1 MDFLVVLTFL
11 LVSFVEVFLPL
22 ALGYFLIKR
31 YKLSWKVYATGS
43 LFFVLVQFIHTPLV
57 LVMQPPVTYYVG
69 RLFPDHTMAVAVYAV
84 ILGLLA
90 GLFEELGRFIVYG
103 RFFMGNKVPLTI
115 QNGVLFGAGW
125 GGVESM
131 IIGLLMLLTM
141 FSYMYA
147 APLTDEQISQINVS
161 MNGTLTSDKAAEID
175 KQITDLMA
183 LTPWDILPGAAER
196 IFAIT
201 LHITWSVMV
210 LSAIVEKRNVLL
222 LLAVLWHSA
231 TDALAVFVGQIYGV
245 MAAEGVLFVFALMGF
260 LYLRGKWSKAN
271 TKPSL

>member
-1 MDFLVVLTFL
+1 MDPIVVLTFL
-11 LVSFVEVFLPL
+11 LVSFVEIFLPL

-31 YKLSWKVYATGS
+31 YKLSWKVYATGI

-147 APLTDEQISQINVS
+147 APLTDEQVTQINVS
-161 MNGTLTSDKAAEID
+161 MNGTLTSEKAAEID

-183 LTPWDILPGAAER
+183 LTLWDILPGAAER

-245 MAAEGVLFVFALMGF
+245 MAAEGVLFVFALVGF

-271 TKPSL
+271 AKPSL